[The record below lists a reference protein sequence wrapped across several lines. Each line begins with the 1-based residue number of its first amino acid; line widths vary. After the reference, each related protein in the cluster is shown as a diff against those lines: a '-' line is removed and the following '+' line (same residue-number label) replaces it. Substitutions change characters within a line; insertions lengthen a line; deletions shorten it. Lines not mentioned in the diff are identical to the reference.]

1 MEALSCPALM
11 QLVIKEI
18 TDNSGSGLHPSSV
31 LEHHDAGSLLYLL
44 ESTPTLETELADFDR
59 LVDNELLADALGHR
73 LLAMSGYDVEDE
85 LADEQDALASLAL
98 ALDSDDIGTSALAG
112 LRRRVQTRPTL
123 PGRRIIHQ
131 EGFVAPRAAFEYA
144 EADDNENGEVE
155 DEEEEFYNALLGDE
169 YFDWLGSQMV
179 RRQAGLPC
187 WVIDDEALESP
198 VDAIEPLIELEVADD
213 MDVDYVP
220 FSERPRKT
228 AKFND
233 M

>member
-1 MEALSCPALM
+1 M
-11 QLVIKEI
+11 QLIIEEI
-18 TDNSGSGLHPSSV
+18 TDNSGNGVRPSSV

-85 LADEQDALASLAL
+85 LADEQDALVGLAL
-98 ALDSDDIGTSALAG
+98 ALDSGDVGTSALAG
-112 LRRRVQTRPTL
+112 LRRRGQTRPVL
-123 PGRRIIHQ
+123 PGRHIIHQ
-131 EGFVAPRAAFEYA
+131 EGFVAPRTVYEYA
-144 EADDNENGEVE
+144 EADDDE
-155 DEEEEFYNALLGDE
+155 DEDDEDDEEEFYNALLGDE
-169 YFDWLGSQMV
+169 YFDWLGAQMV

-187 WVIDDEALESP
+187 WIIDDEALELP
-198 VDAIEPLIELEVADD
+198 VDAIEPLIELEVADS

-228 AKFND
+228 AKTND

>member
-1 MEALSCPALM
+1 MP
-11 QLVIKEI
+11 LVIEEI

-31 LEHHDAGSLLYLL
+31 IEHHDAGSLLYLL
-44 ESTPTLETELADFDR
+44 ESTPSLETELADFDR

-85 LADEQDALASLAL
+85 LADEQDALVRLAL
-98 ALDSDDIGTSALAG
+98 ALDNDDVGTSALAG
-112 LRRRVQTRPTL
+112 LRRRGQTRPVL
-123 PGRRIIHQ
+123 PGRHTIHQ
-131 EGFVAPRAAFEYA
+131 EGFVAPRATFEYA
-144 EADDNENGEVE
+144 EAADDDEDE
-155 DEEEEFYNALLGDE
+155 DEEDDEEFYNALLGDE
-169 YFDWLGSQMV
+169 YFDWLGAQMV

-187 WVIDDEALESP
+187 WIIDDEALESP

-228 AKFND
+228 AKIND

>member
-1 MEALSCPALM
+1 MP
-11 QLVIKEI
+11 LVIEEI

-31 LEHHDAGSLLYLL
+31 IEHHDAGSLLYLL
-44 ESTPTLETELADFDR
+44 ESTPSLETELADFDR

-85 LADEQDALASLAL
+85 LADEQDALVRLAL
-98 ALDSDDIGTSALAG
+98 ALDNDDVGTSALAG
-112 LRRRVQTRPTL
+112 LRRRGQTRPVL
-123 PGRRIIHQ
+123 PGRHIIHQ
-131 EGFVAPRAAFEYA
+131 EGFVAPRATFEYA
-144 EADDNENGEVE
+144 EAADDDEDE
-155 DEEEEFYNALLGDE
+155 DEEDDEEFYNALLGDE
-169 YFDWLGSQMV
+169 YFDWLGAQMV

-187 WVIDDEALESP
+187 WIIDDEALESP

-228 AKFND
+228 AKIND